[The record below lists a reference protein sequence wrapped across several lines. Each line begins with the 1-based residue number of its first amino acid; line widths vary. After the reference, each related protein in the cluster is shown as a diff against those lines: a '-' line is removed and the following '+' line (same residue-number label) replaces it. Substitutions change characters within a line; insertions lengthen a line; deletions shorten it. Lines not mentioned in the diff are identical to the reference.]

1 MAAYDYNTLK
11 NKYNDFI
18 NPVAEIKAN
27 KKDFSKNKGGY
38 IVSDIIVE
46 LTCGYE
52 ASIASFC
59 VYNSFDR
66 ENGKF
71 LWEGLKDYFS
81 LGSPVTVTAGYG
93 SQLNDI
99 FTGFVSKVNF
109 VYGNEEIPHVE
120 ILCMDIKGVM
130 MAGSHENQMT
140 SNNFGD
146 SIGEIFRKSVYEK
159 MKSSGVYTQLSI
171 TATPDRNNSE
181 GNKESDRTI
190 EVMGESDYEF
200 TVRAARRFNYEFFTD
215 CGRVLFRK
223 ARTPEVTLMSLNT
236 TMGLSKLSV
245 EYDIIGQVENVQV
258 RGTDYG
264 TSELITAKR
273 KLNSTISGSNKAKQI
288 ISGSEKIYVD
298 SSVKSEKDAGYRLE
312 SAIERITYGF
322 GNMHCRC
329 VGLPELKPGNFI
341 EIEGMGSPPSN
352 KFYLV
357 EVKHCID
364 DEEGYVTELTGRTDK
379 IKQ

>member
-1 MAAYDYNTLK
+1 MAAYDYKTLK
-11 NKYNDFI
+11 QKYNDFI
-18 NPVAEIKAN
+18 DPVAEITAN

-38 IVSDIIVE
+38 IVSDVAVE

-52 ASIASFC
+52 ASEASFC

-81 LGSPVTVTAGYG
+81 LGSPVTVKAGYG
-93 SQLNDI
+93 SHVNDI

-109 VYGNEEIPHVE
+109 VYGREEIPHVE

-140 SNNFGD
+140 STNFGD
-146 SIGEIFRKSVYEK
+146 SINEIFRKGVYEK
-159 MKSSGVYTQLSI
+159 MKSSGVYTQLSV
-171 TATPDRNNSE
+171 TPTPDKKNSE
-181 GNKESDRTI
+181 DNKESDRTI
-190 EVMGESDYEF
+190 EVTGESDYEF
-200 TVRAARRFNYEFFTD
+200 TVRAAKRFNYEFFTD
-215 CGRVLFRK
+215 CGKVLFRK
-223 ARTPEVTLMSLNT
+223 AKTPEITLMSLNT
-236 TMGLSKLSV
+236 TMGVLKLSV
-245 EYDIIGQVENVQV
+245 EYDIIGQVETVQV

-264 TSELITAKR
+264 TAELITAKQ
-273 KLNSTISGSNKAKQI
+273 KLDNKISVSSKAKQI

-298 SSVKSEKDAGYRLE
+298 SSVKSAKDADYRLGN
-312 SAIERITYGF
+312 AVERISYGF
-322 GNMHCRC
+322 GHMHCRC
-329 VGLPELKPGNFI
+329 TGIPELKPGNYI
-341 EIEGMGSPPSN
+341 EIEGMGEPVSN

-364 DEEGYVTELTGRTDK
+364 DEEGYITELTGRTDK
-379 IKQ
+379 IK